1 MPQAIPVIVGAIKA
15 AIAKIT
21 LSAVITFAVKTAIV
35 FGVSKLL
42 AKRSLGGF
50 GQDDAGARVQLP
62 PASQNM
68 LPVVYGKAYIKPVI
82 TDAKISSDQKTMWY
96 CCALAEVS
104 DDQGG
109 GGGSYSFGNIY
120 WNGARCNF
128 SGNSPTVVSTT
139 NNAGQTDNKMNG
151 KIFIYRFPNGSSSG
165 ITLGGS
171 NAITLMSDAQIPANL
186 QWDSPLYTQGSLT
199 KGAKMSN
206 TAFIIVK
213 LIYNQDADILG
224 LGELTVELEN
234 SLNKPGD
241 VIKDYLINDRYGCA
255 IPVDNIDTASLDDL
269 NTYSDQP
276 ITYTPAG
283 GGSTTQPRYR
293 INGPVNTAQS
303 CLTNLQDLADAS
315 DSWIQYSDIEDKW
328 KVVINKP
335 YDVAPN
341 AVTTNDLYHVISD
354 YGDNCNLIGGIQ
366 INPIDL
372 NASYNSV
379 QVAYPDQN
387 VRDQTNYEIFDF
399 TDISNA
405 WYDPDLLS
413 PNEPVNKLD
422 FELPQVNNYIQA
434 AYLGVRRLLQSR
446 EDLVI
451 SFQTDYSGIQI
462 EAGDVIRVTSNEYGW
477 TAPTFPDG
485 KLFRVSQVQEIKD
498 DAGNLYAKITA
509 FEYNSTIYGDN
520 SLTDYVPADNTG
532 LDDPNVIGTPIA
544 PTVELVNIGA
554 LKYIR
559 VTGTIPTGGI
569 TQYLDFNYGTDSNS
583 ETHTFYKT
591 VAQSSGNP
599 FTDGATVSI
608 ELNDIP
614 VGNYYFSVTAR
625 NDMVGQRGP
634 SSSPAIDWLGTDI
647 APYIEIVI
655 PNVTS
660 SGNLFFTDTGN
671 AYTNLYAGGN
681 VFLGTGPGQLQPNT
695 YVTNVANS
703 THFYVS
709 ATPVVALSG
718 TEVLIDIGGINGNSI
733 LPDTLNGNAL
743 IPNTTNGN
751 TIIDGTL
758 NGNAIVTNTANGNI
772 IIDGTIT
779 ELQIA
784 QNTITANNIA
794 ANTITANQI
803 ASQTIT
809 ANQIATNTLTAN
821 QIAAGTITAT
831 EIAAATITGN
841 NIAGNTITGN
851 NIVGDS
857 VSGNVILANTLYGNA
872 IIAGTIDG
880 NAITANTIDGNS
892 ITTNTMDADRITSN
906 TITSDKIQA
915 NAITA
920 GKIDVGAVTAGTID
934 VGAVT
939 AGTIA
944 VGAVTAGTIDVNA
957 VTANTIEANAVTAA
971 KIAAGAVY
979 AGAVQANAI
988 ATAELAIG
996 AVTQARSTQ
1005 APVNFEYVPFFNW
1018 PTSPATWPAN
1028 TRAVYPVGGA
1038 TITPTTDPNTSANI
1052 EYTEGSR
1059 ILVGVTAH
1067 LYTAANSEYNC
1078 IEVWK
1083 SGASTQFDRGFNVV
1097 NHSYYSNA
1105 NASGATQYI
1114 HAFGYGGYDLYSD
1127 DGGATWAT
1135 WPAVNSATDQTFTGG
1150 IPVYQNN
1157 GVGNL
1162 NYIQDLFG
1170 PVQDRDPPVPGTLAT
1185 YEERFPNWNSSAND
1199 QLRLFDTVPGT
1210 TVTWTIGPTTFTKAC
1225 YGPDTNGVGVDRANE
1240 YSVFMTTNAGIIGY
1254 AHALKQ
1260 GLNTSHYPENTGTL
1274 QPINDIFCNDRA
1286 AGNTYTVCAVGGT
1299 GTILR
1304 SVRDTDSY
1312 TPTSPPSWSSKAI
1325 TLANGANVLTD
1336 FYGVAGDGG
1345 NSATSEW
1352 VAVGEYGMIQYS
1364 SDDGD
1369 SWDQVIS
1376 PVPQNLNAVRYCNA
1390 TPGGG
1395 TWVIAGNEG
1404 VILTSS
1410 DPGNANAWTQ
1420 IQSTLTDRDLYTI
1433 DYSEAHDTINIGGQ
1447 AIILNSDAA
1456 TISFSKAVE
1465 NAATETYD
1473 LTRLTFFGSHPLV
1486 SDQSL
1491 PPENQRIIN
1500 GSVFST
1506 SVIDTQYVEGQETTY
1521 YLVVGNLNGEQLQ
1534 VGQAFLLVQELK
1546 R

>member
-1 MPQAIPVIVGAIKA
+1 
-15 AIAKIT
+15 
-21 LSAVITFAVKTAIV
+21 
-35 FGVSKLL
+35 
-42 AKRSLGGF
+42 
-50 GQDDAGARVQLP
+50 
-62 PASQNM
+62 
-68 LPVVYGKAYIKPVI
+68 
-82 TDAKISSDQKTMWY
+82 
-96 CCALAEVS
+96 
-104 DDQGG
+104 
-109 GGGSYSFGNIY
+109 
-120 WNGARCNF
+120 
-128 SGNSPTVVSTT
+128 
-139 NNAGQTDNKMNG
+139 
-151 KIFIYRFPNGSSSG
+151 
-165 ITLGGS
+165 
-171 NAITLMSDAQIPANL
+171 
-186 QWDSPLYTQGSLT
+186 
-199 KGAKMSN
+199 MSN

-718 TEVLIDIGGINGNSI
+718 TEVLIDIGGINGGSI

-743 IPNTTNGN
+743 IGNTVNGN
-751 TIIDGTL
+751 VLIDNTVNGNVVIDGTL

-779 ELQIA
+779 DLQIA

-803 ASQTIT
+803 A
-809 ANQIATNTLTAN
+809 AN
-821 QIAAGTITAT
+821 
-831 EIAAATITGN
+831 TITGN

-851 NIVGDS
+851 NIF
-857 VSGNVILANTLYGNA
+857 GNTITANQMAANS
-872 IIAGTIDG
+872 IIAGLI
-880 NAITANTIDGNS
+880 A
-892 ITTNTMDADRITSN
+892 
-906 TITSDKIQA
+906 A
-915 NAITA
+915 NAVTA
-920 GKIDVGAVTAGTID
+920 GTIAANAVTAGTID

-944 VGAVTAGTIDVNA
+944 ANAVTSNTIAANAVTAGTIDANAVTAGTIAANAVTAGTIDANAVTAGTIAANAVTTGTLDANAVTAGSVAANAITAGTIAAGAVTAGTIDANA
-957 VTANTIEANAVTAA
+957 VTANTIAANAVTAGTIAANAVTAGTVAANAITSNTIAANAITAA
-971 KIAAGAVY
+971 KIDAGAVY

-1038 TITPTTDPNTSANI
+1038 TITPTTSPNTSANI

-1127 DGGATWAT
+1127 DGGVTWAT
-1135 WPAVNSATDQTFTGG
+1135 WPAVVSATDQTFTGG

-1157 GVGNL
+1157 GVGNT
-1162 NYIQDLFG
+1162 NYMQDLYG

-1199 QLRLFDTVPGT
+1199 QLRLFDSVPGT

-1240 YSVFMTTNAGIIGY
+1240 YSVFMGTNAGIIGY
-1254 AHALKQ
+1254 AHALEQ

-1312 TPTSPPSWSSKAI
+1312 TPASPPSWSSKAI

-1369 SWDQVIS
+1369 SWDQVLS